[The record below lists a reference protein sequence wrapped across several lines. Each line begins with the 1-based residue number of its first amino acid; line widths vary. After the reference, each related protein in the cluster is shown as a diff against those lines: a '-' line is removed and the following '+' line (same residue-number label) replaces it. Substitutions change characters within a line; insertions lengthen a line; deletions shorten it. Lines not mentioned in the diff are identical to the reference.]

1 MQIAVTQNN
10 YRSLKA
16 RYEQHKK
23 HNPER
28 EVFSWTPEGETNPV
42 DLFAQYAFY
51 LLEYMKTQL
60 EKTEANLPS
69 DRWA

>member
-1 MQIAVTQNN
+1 MQIAVTQKN

-23 HNPER
+23 HNPKE
-28 EVFSWTPEGETNPV
+28 EVFSWTPEGERNPV

-60 EKTEANLPS
+60 EKTEENLPS